1 MLPTTPAPEI
11 PVPDNED
18 VSFVSKVRRGSAALG
33 ALIKT
38 APDPEDASLSAQAR
52 RGSAAIISVGDNI
65 RRASAKFADFATED
79 VIGGGLA
86 AEIPS
91 NQVAPAP
98 AATPAPDTNAS
109 ETPHAVDASSIDMVR
124 PLNDCRCGALSLSSI
139 LGFSAVVATASI
151 RAICDWRRVGFF
163 NWAVLIDSL
172 LCFSNSCI

>member
-1 MLPTTPAPEI
+1 MAPTTPAPEI

-18 VSFVSKVRRGSAALG
+18 ASFVSKVRRGSAALG

-98 AATPAPDTNAS
+98 AAATPAPDTNNAAQTPS
-109 ETPHAVDASSIDMVR
+109 EKTKPLVKINLNEEKTSLFWMAVSTNFEM
-124 PLNDCRCGALSLSSI
+124 PLL
-139 LGFSAVVATASI
+139 
-151 RAICDWRRVGFF
+151 RVP
-163 NWAVLIDSL
+163 
-172 LCFSNSCI
+172 